1 MLFLSC
7 FLFSVLHLIVFFSS
21 QFHVTCPQSR
31 TAFSCVW
38 DISILRVLYFKSCS
52 VLLLPFTDITTLYQ
66 PLCYTFFLLFCLMK
80 MHAYNS
86 SALVLF
92 ILIIYWHPIVF
103 TFVRLIN
110 ISSCTSNVI
119 LLIYLQFPLISYFS
133 VWTKANHLTGLKVDE
148 NGLNVQNILMA
159 WFVCDSKQIYVWP
172 THIMYSNKVSWLFTD
187 FSSVHM
193 QIN

>member
-1 MLFLSC
+1 MLCTL
-7 FLFSVLHLIVFFSS
+7 VTIHWYN
-21 QFHVTCPQSR
+21 HVIP
-31 TAFSCVW
+31 
-38 DISILRVLYFKSCS
+38 
-52 VLLLPFTDITTLYQ
+52 TTL
-66 PLCYTFFLLFCLMK
+66 LHIFLLFCLMK

-159 WFVCDSKQIYVWP
+159 WFVCDSKKIYVWP
-172 THIMYSNKVSWLFTD
+172 THIMYSNKVSW
-187 FSSVHM
+187 SVYWFFKCSYA
-193 QIN
+193 NKLKLVF